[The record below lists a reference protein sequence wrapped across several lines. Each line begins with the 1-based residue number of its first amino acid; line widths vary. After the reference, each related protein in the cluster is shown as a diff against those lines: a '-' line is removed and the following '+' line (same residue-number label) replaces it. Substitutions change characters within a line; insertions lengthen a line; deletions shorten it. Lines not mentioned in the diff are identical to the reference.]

1 MVEDVKK
8 RKRIRSWWL
17 LTVIVGLVVMA
28 AVIWVAF
35 FMNRSYD
42 NDARAYVDGRIETG
56 SNAVD
61 QAVSELDGSEP
72 ADVIRDG
79 GSSDEKRVALVFTG
93 MTDEADTNN
102 AILDML
108 SENGIKASF
117 ALSASEVL
125 SETDFT
131 DAVLDSGCELI
142 SNGTDGESNIHKKST
157 YDMVEIMQKSHE
169 SISTSADVAV
179 PLIYCSSTK
188 MTSDVLRAATV
199 GGYEAVLDPEAA
211 HVIDENSF
219 KAESDA
225 SLFVD
230 TLSGDTIV
238 AADLRGTDEEIA
250 DESAVTAE
258 KPAVDKQSDVEST
271 DVQQEER
278 PSVLMQVKWLIDAI
292 NNDGIAAEYVSS
304 FQRTDGSEF
313 LRERMNDADCEYAV
327 VWRYA
332 LTDQNEA
339 GLGMRGMPE
348 GSELDEL
355 LSALKK
361 NKTKMT
367 FFLTADE
374 LHSRSDDIARVE
386 DAGCTVGATGDVE
399 GLTRDQVYDIVQESS
414 AALRSYTD
422 GPRLYL
428 TDDYNLAAVRA
439 AAQLLGVRVIK
450 PDTPEAPF
458 AGAFYMIGDTEK
470 TDISALNKELKNNG
484 LHMTDIQS
492 VVNDAGSI
500 SVLSTNDLNAARRK
514 NDHKLADVQNMVYT
528 TERAVGFGF
537 YGISNRTVSIDVANR
552 LSAHGGRGTFFVT
565 LDELMSGSSVI
576 EHVIESG
583 DEIGILYRESADYPQ
598 TFSSV
603 INYINNWKIYAQWR
617 YNVDSNV
624 IFMPYDKPEADL
636 EEAVSATGCKLVK
649 STFSVVNND
658 DKNCTLDDV
667 ETIMDRIADQRV
679 TRGSF
684 ICFNMN
690 FYVNDNDADE
700 GNTILGNV
708 LESYMSEHI
717 DSLAYRSYISD
728 QIEDESRFA
737 VTTVSDILNSKK
749 KYSLCTEKQ
758 TDIAMRKNVLS
769 NMKSEEERFNY
780 ISEHYI
786 GTSFVTSKRKLPGFT
801 NDEIRKM
808 DTSGRFTSD
817 KILFLTF
824 DDWGTEKSLN
834 ELLYILQKYDVKA
847 TFFVTT
853 QHVDS
858 NPNLLRTIAEQGH
871 QIACHTDGHLP
882 LSNSVEGRKNVAVTL
897 TDDEA
902 SDLRQDLV
910 NAYDKLYKYVGDVV
924 VDGKKS
930 LSKMFR
936 PPTLAVSKIGI
947 SEVFD
952 VGYTYSISG
961 DMSTN
966 DYKAVSYSDMV
977 SQLKYGITDGG
988 DHISVRDG
996 SIIVMH
1002 MQENAK
1008 YTAQALDTMIPVW
1021 EQEGYRFA
1029 RIDDYLS
1036 N

>member
-1 MVEDVKK
+1 MVENVKK
-8 RKRIRSWWL
+8 RKRIRSWWI
-17 LTVIVGLVVMA
+17 LTVIAGLAVMA

-35 FMNRSYD
+35 FMDRSYD
-42 NDARAYVDGRIETG
+42 SDARAYVDGRIETG
-56 SNAVD
+56 SSAVD

-72 ADVIRDG
+72 ADVIRDSA
-79 GSSDEKRVALVFTG
+79 SSDEKRAAVVFTG

-108 SENGIKASF
+108 KENGIKASF

-142 SNGTDGESNIHKKST
+142 SNGTDGESNIHKKPAH
-157 YDMVEIMQKSHE
+157 DMVEIMLKSHE
-169 SISTSADVAV
+169 AISTSADVAV

-188 MTSDVLRAATV
+188 ITSDVLRAASV
-199 GGYEAVLDPEAA
+199 GGYDAVLDPEDA
-211 HVIDENSF
+211 HVIDESSF
-219 KAESDA
+219 KDESDA
-225 SLFVD
+225 SRFID
-230 TLSGDTIV
+230 TLSGDTV
-238 AADLRGTDEEIA
+238 VVVDLRGTDEETA
-250 DESAVTAE
+250 DESSVTAQ
-258 KPAVDKQSDVEST
+258 KPAVDKQPDAESAGA
-271 DVQQEER
+271 QQEER

-292 NNDGIAAEYVSS
+292 NNDGIATEYASS

-313 LRERMNDADCEYAV
+313 LREKMNDADSEYAV

-332 LTDQNEA
+332 LTDQNTA

-361 NKTKMT
+361 NKTEMT

-374 LHSRSDDIARVE
+374 LRSRSDDIARVE
-386 DAGCTVGATGDVE
+386 DAGCTVGAAGDAE
-399 GLTRDQVYDIVQESS
+399 GLTRDQVYDLVQESAS
-414 AALRSYTD
+414 ALRSYTD

-428 TDDYNLAAVRA
+428 TDEYNLAAVRA

-458 AGAFYMIGDTEK
+458 AGAFYMIND
-470 TDISALNKELKNNG
+470 TDITSVSELNKNIKSKGLKT
-484 LHMTDIQS
+484 TDIQTLINS
-492 VVNDAGSI
+492 AGRI
-500 SVLSTNDLNAARRK
+500 AAVSTKDINEMRK
-514 NDHKLADVQNMVYT
+514 KNGNKVADVQNMVYT

-537 YGISNRTVSIDVANR
+537 YGISNTTVAMDVADR
-552 LSAHGGRGTFFVT
+552 LSARGGRGTFFAT
-565 LDELMSGSSVI
+565 LDELMSSSSVI

-583 DEIGILYRESADYPQ
+583 DEIGILYRDSADYPQ

-603 INYINNWKIYAQWR
+603 INYINSWKTYAQWR
-617 YNVDSNV
+617 YNADSSV
-624 IFMPYDKPEADL
+624 ILMPYDKPEADL
-636 EEAVSATGCKLVK
+636 EEAVNATGCKLIK

-658 DKNCTLDDV
+658 DKNCTLDDIK
-667 ETIMDRIADQRV
+667 TIMDKIADQRV

-690 FYVNDNDADE
+690 FYVNDNDTDE

-708 LESYMSEHI
+708 MESYMSEHI

-728 QIEDESRFA
+728 QIEDASRFA

-749 KYSLCTEKQ
+749 KYTLCTEKQ

-801 NDEIRKM
+801 NDEIKKM

-824 DDWGTEKSLN
+824 DDWGTEQSLN
-834 ELLYILQKYDVKA
+834 KLLYILQKYNVKA

-853 QHVDS
+853 QHVES
-858 NPNLLRTIAEQGH
+858 NPNLLRAIAEQGH
-871 QIACHTDGHLP
+871 QIGCHTDGHLP
-882 LSNSVEGRKNVAVTL
+882 LSNSVQGKKNIAVTL
-897 TDDEA
+897 TDYEA

-910 NAYDKLYKYVGDVV
+910 IAYDKLYKYTGDVV

-966 DYKAVSYSDMV
+966 DYKAVSYSDIV
-977 SQLKYGITDGG
+977 SQLKHGITDGG
-988 DHISVRDG
+988 DHISVSDG

-1008 YTAQALDTMIPVW
+1008 YTAQALDTMIPIW

-1036 N
+1036 Y